1 MPDTVVA
8 RLVVISVE
16 VDTCIAFVERTVREL
31 EVGDQVRGVLSDQ
44 FAVR

>member
-16 VDTCIAFVERTVREL
+16 VDTCIAFRIPLQRTAVDAAPS
-31 EVGDQVRGVLSDQ
+31 VGRGAL
-44 FAVR
+44 RG